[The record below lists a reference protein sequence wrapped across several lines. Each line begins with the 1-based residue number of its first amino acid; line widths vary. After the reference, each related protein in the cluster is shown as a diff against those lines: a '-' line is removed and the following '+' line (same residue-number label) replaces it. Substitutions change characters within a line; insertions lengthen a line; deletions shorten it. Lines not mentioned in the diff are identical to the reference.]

1 MSSTFGNNIKV
12 SIFGQSHSEAIG
24 VVIDG
29 LPANHKIDLA
39 EIGAFMARRAP
50 GQNSVSTPRKEPDIP
65 RIVSGLVDG
74 VTCGAPL
81 CAIIENTNVR
91 SGDYEKLK
99 DVPRPAH
106 ADFAARIKH
115 GGANDVRGGGHFSA
129 RLTAP
134 LCFAGAV
141 CLQLLKEKNIYIG
154 AHICSIANVKDRLFD
169 SVNLGAADLTRLA
182 SRERPLLTPELWQE
196 MEKAVTD
203 ARADQDSVGGIIE
216 CGIVGLPVGIGEPM
230 FGGMENRISQ
240 AIFAV
245 PAVKGIEFG
254 NGFECAALRGSQNND
269 AFYYDGDR
277 IRTKTNNHGGILGGL
292 SSGMPVI
299 FRAAFKPTPSIA
311 QSQQSVSFSQKQDTE
326 LVIQGRH
333 DPCVVLRAVPCVEAA
348 AALAVYDM
356 VLDSNNGNL
365 FA

>member
-29 LPANHKIDLA
+29 LPANKKIDLS
-39 EIGAFMARRAP
+39 EISSFMARRAP
-50 GQNSVSTPRKEPDIP
+50 GQNSVSTPRKEADIP
-65 RIVSGLVDG
+65 KIVSGLVDG

-99 DVPRPAH
+99 DIPRPAH

-115 GGANDVRGGGHFSA
+115 NGANDVRGGGHFSA

-141 CLQLLKEKNIYIG
+141 CIQLLKEKNIFIG
-154 AHICSIANVKDRLFD
+154 SHIFSVENIKDSAFD
-169 SVNLGAADLTRLA
+169 SVNLRKEDFEKLKNNEKPVLNM
-182 SRERPLLTPELWQE
+182 ENWQK
-196 MEKAVTD
+196 MEKAIID
-203 ARADQDSVGGIIE
+203 ARAEQDSVGGIIE
-216 CGIVGLPVGIGEPM
+216 CGVIGLPVGIGEPI

-240 AIFAV
+240 AIFAI

-254 NGFECAALRGSQNND
+254 NGFECATLRGSKNND
-269 AFYYDGDR
+269 AFYFDKNGK
-277 IRTKTNNHGGILGGL
+277 IKTKTNNHGGILGGL
-292 SSGMPVI
+292 SSGMPLI
-299 FRAAFKPTPSIA
+299 FKVAFKPTPSIA
-311 QSQQSVSFSQKQDTE
+311 KEQDSVSFSKNENTK
-326 LVIQGRH
+326 LIIQGRH

-348 AALAVYDM
+348 TALALYDM
-356 VLDSNNGNL
+356 VLDSNNANL
-365 FA
+365 F